1 VTADADRRP
10 SHSPFGAR
18 LLAAL
23 ADRGPLCAGIDPHP
37 GLLAAWELPDDPIGL
52 ERFSTACVTALGGE
66 VAVLKPQSA
75 FFERHGAA
83 GIAVLERVIA
93 AARDAGALVLLDA
106 KRGDIGS
113 TMEAYAQAY
122 LAEGAPLGVDAIT
135 LSPYLGVGS
144 LRPALDAA
152 AANGR
157 GTFLLARTSNPEG
170 AEVQLAVPPNGGRS
184 LAQAVVDAA
193 AQHNAA
199 EQPLGAVGVVV
210 GATVEHGLDLGA
222 LNGAVLAPGFGAQGA
237 RPGDLSK
244 HFPRVAGPVLPTV
257 SRDLLR
263 TGPHP
268 GALRDA
274 ARRLRD
280 AFAAAPSDHGS

>member
-1 VTADADRRP
+1 MR
-10 SHSPFGAR
+10 FGAR

-37 GLLAAWELPDDPIGL
+37 GLLAAWELPDDPDGL
-52 ERFSTACVTALGGE
+52 ERFTTTCVAALGGE

-83 GIAVLERVIA
+83 GVAVLERAIG
-93 AARDAGALVLLDA
+93 AAREAGALVLLDA

-122 LAEGAPLGVDAIT
+122 LTAGAPLGVDAIT

-144 LRPALDAA
+144 LQPALAA
-152 AANGR
+152 AAAHGR

-170 AEVQLAVPPNGGRS
+170 ADVQSAVPPNGGQGVGQGVGQGRRTV
-184 LAQAVVDAA
+184 AQAVVDAA
-193 AQHNAA
+193 AQHNAG

-210 GATVEHGLDLGA
+210 GATVEHGLDLA
-222 LNGAVLAPGFGAQGA
+222 TLNGVVLAPGFGAQGA
-237 RPGDLSK
+237 RPGDLSNY
-244 HFPRVAGPVLPTV
+244 FPRVAGPVLPTV

-280 AFAAAPSDHGS
+280 AFAAAPSGHAS